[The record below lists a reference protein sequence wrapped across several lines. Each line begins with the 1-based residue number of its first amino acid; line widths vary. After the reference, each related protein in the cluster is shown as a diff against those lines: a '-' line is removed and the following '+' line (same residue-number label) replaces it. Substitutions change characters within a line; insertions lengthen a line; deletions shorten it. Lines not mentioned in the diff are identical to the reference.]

1 MGVVFM
7 GGFGWLQRDAKI
19 HAKPPAGLW
28 GAPLLGITF
37 GLGWAPCIGPTYSAV
52 QLLSLS
58 GGSSAA
64 KGAFLAFVYS
74 LGLGIPFL
82 LIALAVRRGIG
93 VMSFFRKHRLAI
105 QRTGGGHPDPARH
118 PDGQRCVG
126 HLGLRVAVLVPN
138 RCEIAD
144 LMSERV
150 NEKKKSPKPEAVLP
164 TLGPLGML
172 RWAWTQLT
180 SMRTA
185 LFLLLLLAVAAVPGS
200 LFPQRPANPA
210 IVTQYIKDHPDYGKI
225 LDSLQ
230 LYDVYSSAWF
240 SAIYI
245 LLFISLIGC
254 VIPRAI
260 AHYKAMRSQPPR
272 TPARLS
278 RLPEYGTLVIP
289 ADAGIPA
296 SAAITDAAEL
306 LKKRGYRVDVRDR
319 DGARPV
325 LGCRAR
331 LPEGS
336 RQPRLPHLADRRAG
350 LGGGR
355 RPLRL
360 QRAADPGGGRHVR
373 QHPGRLRPV
382 HARAPISRA
391 ASSSPIRSSWTSSTS
406 RFDRESK
413 GKFGQPIDF
422 TADVTTKENPDAPAK
437 KEVLKV
443 NDPLSLGGTSMYLTG
458 NGYAPV
464 VTVRD
469 GAGNV
474 AMQGP
479 VVAKLQGE
487 NYYSSVVIKV
497 PDAKP
502 EQLAFAGFFL
512 PTAFVTDKGVSFSG
526 DPELINPQL
535 TLNSYFGDLG
545 LDAGSPQNVF
555 ELDVKKL
562 TPLNARNLATKGIV
576 LAPGSSYT
584 LPNGKGSISFDG
596 VKRYIGVDIHHNP
609 GQLYALIFALLA
621 VAGLVT
627 SLYVNRRRVWVR
639 TGTHEDGRTMVE
651 YGLLA
656 RGEDHR
662 LAGEAAAIRKLLS
675 DEWLLGED
683 ATTGSQPAPS
693 SNSG

>member
-1 MGVVFM
+1 
-7 GGFGWLQRDAKI
+7 
-19 HAKPPAGLW
+19 
-28 GAPLLGITF
+28 
-37 GLGWAPCIGPTYSAV
+37 
-52 QLLSLS
+52 
-58 GGSSAA
+58 
-64 KGAFLAFVYS
+64 
-74 LGLGIPFL
+74 
-82 LIALAVRRGIG
+82 
-93 VMSFFRKHRLAI
+93 
-105 QRTGGGHPDPARH
+105 
-118 PDGQRCVG
+118 
-126 HLGLRVAVLVPN
+126 
-138 RCEIAD
+138 
-144 LMSERV
+144 MSERV
-150 NEKKKSPKPEAVLP
+150 NVKKKSPAPDNGSAKEASPLAAAKAEAALP
-164 TLGPLGML
+164 ALGLKGML

-200 LFPQRPANPA
+200 LFPQRPANPS
-210 IVTQYIKDHPDYGKI
+210 IVTQYIADHPDYGKI

-254 VIPRAI
+254 VVPRAI
-260 AHYKAMRSQPPR
+260 AHYKALRSHPPR

-278 RLPEYGTLVIP
+278 RLPEYGTMVLPAEAGLPASRAI
-289 ADAGIPA
+289 ADAA
-296 SAAITDAAEL
+296 RL
-306 LKKRGYRVDVRDR
+306 LKKRGYRVEVRDD
-319 DGARPV
+319 DGARPSLGAERGLLKEVGNLVFHTSLIGV
-325 LGCRAR
+325 LVSVA
-331 LPEGS
+331 
-336 RQPRLPHLADRRAG
+336 
-350 LGGGR
+350 LGGLFGYSGQR
-355 RPLRL
+355 ILVEGDTFVNTLVGYDQFTPGTNFQSSQL
-360 QRAADPGGGRHVR
+360 QPYSIQLDKF
-373 QHPGRLRPV
+373 Q
-382 HARAPISRA
+382 I
-391 ASSSPIRSSWTSSTS
+391 T
-406 RFDRESK
+406 FDRESK

-422 TADVTTKENPDAPAK
+422 KADVTTKDTPDSPAK
-437 KEVLKV
+437 QQVLKV
-443 NDPLSLGGTSMYLTG
+443 NDPLSLGGTSIYLTG

-464 VTVRD
+464 VTIRD

-502 EQLAFAGFFL
+502 DQLGFAGFFL

-545 LDAGSPQNVF
+545 LDNGSPQNVF

-562 TPLNARNLATKGIV
+562 TPLNARNLATKGIT
-576 LAPGSSYT
+576 LAPGSTYT
-584 LPNGKGSISFDG
+584 LPDGKGTISFDG
-596 VKRYIGVDIHHNP
+596 VKRYVGVDIHHNP
-609 GQLYALIFALLA
+609 GQLYTLIFALTA

-639 TGTHEDGRTMVE
+639 TGTHDDGRTMVE

-662 LAGEAAAIRKLLS
+662 LAGEAAALRELLAR
-675 DEWLLGED
+675 EWQLD
-683 ATTGSQPAPS
+683 AGAASTLDDGPASAQNPVSAQQTPSRLDDNGADSLTSPAGSHESKKDQ
-693 SNSG
+693 